1 MFTDLV
7 IAISKMRKKEFKL
20 TFLSKI
26 PEKIQQNKN
35 SSISYYYEN
44 LIP

>member
-7 IAISKMRKKEFKL
+7 IAISKIRKKEFKI
-20 TFLSKI
+20 TFSSKI
-26 PEKIQQNKN
+26 PEKIQQNN
-35 SSISYYYEN
+35 STIISYYYEN